1 MPQLGETVTEGT
13 IIRWLKQIGDSV
25 ALDEPLFEVS
35 TDKVDSEVPSPFA
48 GILAKVFVQEGE
60 TVEVGTRLAEIAS
73 SVPNVETP
81 AAVPSEFA
89 PSVQA
94 PPPPPPPAYESAPP
108 PPPPPP
114 PQPPAPERVFES
126 AASPV
131 PEPVFESA
139 PSPVFEPVFESAPP
153 APEAAFAEASSV
165 LTPDLESAPATP
177 EPAFALPSFAPEPHS
192 APTFSAPEFV
202 EREVG
207 EPVSVEASEI
217 VDDGGAWRSSVLS
230 PVVRKLIR
238 DNDLDPGRIPGTG
251 AGGRITRDDVL
262 NYLASAAA
270 TTAAATTVVAAQAAP
285 ASAAPAYTPPPPQAV
300 PARPAVASPPAPVGV
315 RDEIVPFSAVRRVT
329 AEHMVR
335 SVQTSVHTLV
345 AIEADFENVER
356 VRNELKDQFRV
367 EEGIGLTYLP
377 FVARAV
383 IDVLRDYPNLNSS
396 VGDDALIVHH
406 DIHLGIAVDLQRE
419 GLIVPVIHNADGQS
433 LRGIA
438 RSIADMAQRAR
449 EKKLS
454 ADDITGGTFTITNP
468 GPFGTFI
475 TSPIIAQ
482 PQVAILS
489 TDGVK
494 RKPVVMTAPDGTES
508 IGIHSV
514 GVLALV
520 FDHRAVDGAY
530 ASSFVRDV
538 ASVIET
544 RDWHA
549 EL

>member
-1 MPQLGETVTEGT
+1 MHEAPAPSEAAPQPVYE
-13 IIRWLKQIGDSV
+13 
-25 ALDEPLFEVS
+25 A
-35 TDKVDSEVPSPFA
+35 
-48 GILAKVFVQEGE
+48 
-60 TVEVGTRLAEIAS
+60 
-73 SVPNVETP
+73 P
-81 AAVPSEFA
+81 AAFVPEPQPMSE
-89 PSVQA
+89 A
-94 PPPPPPPAYESAPP
+94 PPRSEPEPQPAYE
-108 PPPPPP
+108 
-114 PQPPAPERVFES
+114 
-126 AASPV
+126 AAAVSE
-131 PEPVFESA
+131 PEPVFQSA
-139 PSPVFEPVFESAPP
+139 EPSP
-153 APEAAFAEASSV
+153 
-165 LTPDLESAPATP
+165 TP
-177 EPAFALPSFAPEPHS
+177 EQ
-192 APTFSAPEFV
+192 
-202 EREVG
+202 
-207 EPVSVEASEI
+207 EPVSASAAPPISTAVDGSEEPEEEERGVEERVSVGAVATAEV
-217 VDDGGAWRSSVLS
+217 VDNGRSWRASVLS

-238 DNDLDPGRIPGTG
+238 ENDLDPGLVPGTG

-262 NYLASAAA
+262 NYVASAAA
-270 TTAAATTVVAAQAAP
+270 TTAVAAQASGA
-285 ASAAPAYTPPPPQAV
+285 ASAPAYAPPPRQAA
-300 PARPAVASPPAPVGV
+300 PARPAVATPPAPVGV

-335 SVQTSVHTLV
+335 SIQTSVHTLV

-356 VRNELKDQFRV
+356 VRNELKDQFRA

-396 VGDDALIVHH
+396 VGDEALVVHH

-438 RSIADMAQRAR
+438 RSIADMARRAR

-530 ASSFVRDV
+530 ASAFVRDV

>member
-13 IIRWLKQIGDSV
+13 ITRWLKKVGDKV

-48 GILAKVFVQEGE
+48 GV
-60 TVEVGTRLAEIAS
+60 LAEIL
-73 SVPNVETP
+73 VPEGQTVDVGARLAVIGDSAP
-81 AAVPSEFA
+81 AAPA
-89 PSVQA
+89 PSAPAAQA
-94 PPPPPPPAYESAPP
+94 AVAPP

-114 PQPPAPERVFES
+114 PPAP
-126 AASPV
+126 PV
-131 PEPVFESA
+131 
-139 PSPVFEPVFESAPP
+139 APP
-153 APEAAFAEASSV
+153 AP
-165 LTPDLESAPATP
+165 
-177 EPAFALPSFAPEPHS
+177 APEVRVPPAAVVAEDESPS
-192 APTFSAPEFV
+192 AL
-202 EREVG
+202 
-207 EPVSVEASEI
+207 
-217 VDDGGAWRSSVLS
+217 LS
-230 PVVRKLIR
+230 PVVRRLIR
-238 DNDLDPGRIPGTG
+238 ENGLDPSEITGTG
-251 AGGRITRDDVL
+251 LGGRITRDDVL
-262 NYLASAAA
+262 AHLGEVSS
-270 TTAAATTVVAAQAAP
+270 VVAVAARP
-285 ASAAPAYTPPPPQAV
+285 PEASAAPVVQPME
-300 PARPAVASPPAPVGV
+300 RPAVSTPPAPLGV

-335 SVQTSVHTLV
+335 SVATSVHTLV
-345 AIEADFENVER
+345 AVETDFENVER
-356 VRNELKDQFRV
+356 VRNALKNQFKT

-383 IDVLRDYPNLNSS
+383 IDVLGDYPNLNSS

-419 GLIVPVIHNADGQS
+419 GLIVPVVHNADGQS
-433 LRGIA
+433 LRGLA
-438 RSIADMAQRAR
+438 RSIADLAGRAR
-449 EKKLS
+449 SRQLS

-468 GPFGTFI
+468 GPFGTLI
-475 TSPIIAQ
+475 TAPIIAQ

-494 RKPVVMTAPDGTES
+494 RKPVVVVTADGSES
-508 IGIHSV
+508 IAIHSV

-538 ASVIET
+538 ARVIET
-544 RDWHA
+544 RDWLA

>member
-1 MPQLGETVTEGT
+1 
-13 IIRWLKQIGDSV
+13 
-25 ALDEPLFEVS
+25 A
-35 TDKVDSEVPSPFA
+35 
-48 GILAKVFVQEGE
+48 
-60 TVEVGTRLAEIAS
+60 
-73 SVPNVETP
+73 
-81 AAVPSEFA
+81 
-89 PSVQA
+89 
-94 PPPPPPPAYESAPP
+94 
-108 PPPPPP
+108 
-114 PQPPAPERVFES
+114 
-126 AASPV
+126 
-131 PEPVFESA
+131 
-139 PSPVFEPVFESAPP
+139 
-153 APEAAFAEASSV
+153 
-165 LTPDLESAPATP
+165 
-177 EPAFALPSFAPEPHS
+177 
-192 APTFSAPEFV
+192 
-202 EREVG
+202 
-207 EPVSVEASEI
+207 
-217 VDDGGAWRSSVLS
+217 
-230 PVVRKLIR
+230 
-238 DNDLDPGRIPGTG
+238 
-251 AGGRITRDDVL
+251 
-262 NYLASAAA
+262 
-270 TTAAATTVVAAQAAP
+270 
-285 ASAAPAYTPPPPQAV
+285 

-335 SVQTSVHTLV
+335 SIRTSVHTMV

-356 VRNELKDQFRV
+356 VRNELRDQFRS

-396 VGDDALIVHH
+396 VGDEALIIHH

-438 RSIADMAQRAR
+438 RSIADVARRAR
-449 EKKLS
+449 DKKLS

-468 GPFGTFI
+468 GPFGTLI

-530 ASSFVRDV
+530 ASAFVRDV

>member
-13 IIRWLKQIGDSV
+13 ILRWLKKIGDQV

-48 GILAKVFVQEGE
+48 GVLSEIIVPEGQ
-60 TVEVGTRLAEIAS
+60 TVAVGSRLAVIGS
-73 SVPNVETP
+73 S
-81 AAVPSEFA
+81 AADVA
-89 PSVQA
+89 AA
-94 PPPPPPPAYESAPP
+94 PPPAPLSSPAAEPAAAPP

-114 PQPPAPERVFES
+114 AQ
-126 AASPV
+126 
-131 PEPVFESA
+131 
-139 PSPVFEPVFESAPP
+139 SAPP
-153 APEAAFAEASSV
+153 PSPPSLVAPQ
-165 LTPDLESAPATP
+165 AP
-177 EPAFALPSFAPEPHS
+177 
-192 APTFSAPEFV
+192 PT
-202 EREVG
+202 
-207 EPVSVEASEI
+207 EPVRVAPDDVEE
-217 VDDGGAWRSSVLS
+217 DGSRGALLS
-230 PVVRKLIR
+230 PVVRRLIR
-238 DNDLDPGRIPGTG
+238 ENGLDPSQIPGTG
-251 AGGRITRDDVL
+251 IGGRITRDDVL
-262 NYLASAAA
+262 AHLGAVSNAVAVAGRAPSAPPA
-270 TTAAATTVVAAQAAP
+270 TV
-285 ASAAPAYTPPPPQAV
+285 SAAPVVQPMERPSVAV
-300 PARPAVASPPAPVGV
+300 PPAPLGV
-315 RDEIVPFSAVRRVT
+315 RDEIVPFTPVRRVT
-329 AEHMVR
+329 AEHMIR
-335 SVQTSVHTLV
+335 SINTSVHTLV
-345 AIEADFENVER
+345 AIETDFENVER
-356 VRNELKDQFRV
+356 VRNALKSQFRT

-419 GLIVPVIHNADGQS
+419 GLIVPVVHNADGQS
-433 LRGIA
+433 LRGLA
-438 RSIADMAQRAR
+438 RSIADLAARAR
-449 EKKLS
+449 NRQLS

-475 TSPIIAQ
+475 TAPIIAQ

-494 RKPVVMTAPDGTES
+494 RKPVVVVAQDGSES
-508 IGIHSV
+508 IAIHSV

-538 ASVIET
+538 ARVIET
-544 RDWHA
+544 RDWLA